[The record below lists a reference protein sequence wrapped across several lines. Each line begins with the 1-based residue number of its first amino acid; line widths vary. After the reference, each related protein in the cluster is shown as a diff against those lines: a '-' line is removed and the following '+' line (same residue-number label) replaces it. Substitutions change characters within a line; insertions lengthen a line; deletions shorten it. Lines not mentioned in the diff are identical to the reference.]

1 MKLHKNFMCKT
12 QWIWAFILLPLI
24 NISALFLAD
33 PIHENITH
41 IAYAKHHFLF
51 VLLWACTCAYYLW
64 CNGAMLIERLVRH
77 KKSCHILLLISC
89 TFMVISVI
97 IPYDNH
103 TSALAKLHVRTAMGA
118 TISYI
123 VLLFYVLC
131 QLYYLYPQTKRLL
144 NAYLSLITILC
155 LLFLLTGCI
164 STLIEVSFVIFM
176 GIFYY
181 MFQREFIHKTAD
193 KSISES

>member
-1 MKLHKNFMCKT
+1 MTMKLHKNFMRKT
-12 QWIWAFILLPLI
+12 QWIWAFILLPPI
-24 NISALFLAD
+24 NIAALFLAD

-64 CNGAMLIERLVRH
+64 CCSAMLMEKLIRH
-77 KKSCHILLLISC
+77 KKSCHILLIISC
-89 TFMVISVI
+89 ILMVISVI

-103 TSALAKLHVRTAMGA
+103 PGTLAKLHVRTAMIA
-118 TISYI
+118 TITYI

-131 QLYYLYPQTKRLL
+131 QLYDLYPQLKRLL
-144 NAYLSLITILC
+144 NAYLSFITILC

-164 STLIEVSFVIFM
+164 STLIEISFVIFM
-176 GIFYY
+176 GIFHYIL
-181 MFQREFIHKTAD
+181 QLELNRT
-193 KSISES
+193 